1 MGSLDR
7 RQLCGWS
14 SRLPHEL
21 RRRATL
27 VAVSASL
34 HSDECR
40 GESELRR
47 KKDRSIEQTKAQEE
61 KKSMVMKGKRIGLV
75 RQAARPCNR
84 CREEAQDDQSHCN
97 QTGMGQTTLN
107 RKTSDFGTFG
117 RYTEIPVDQMTL
129 NNGRAT

>member
-1 MGSLDR
+1 MEAPSHRHRMGSLDR

-34 HSDECR
+34 QSDECL
-40 GESELRR
+40 GESAPRR

-61 KKSMVMKGKRIGLV
+61 KKSMAMKVRRIVSGHNASGKAIV
-75 RQAARPCNR
+75 
-84 CREEAQDDQSHCN
+84 
-97 QTGMGQTTLN
+97 
-107 RKTSDFGTFG
+107 KTDEKVTAVPGDAPGASGC
-117 RYTEIPVDQMTL
+117 E
-129 NNGRAT
+129 